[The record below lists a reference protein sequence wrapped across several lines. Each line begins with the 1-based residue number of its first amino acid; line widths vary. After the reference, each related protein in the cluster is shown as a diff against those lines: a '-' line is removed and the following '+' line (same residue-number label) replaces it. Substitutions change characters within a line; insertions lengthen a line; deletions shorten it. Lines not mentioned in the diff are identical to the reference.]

1 MGVDGDQYD
10 NVSSFD
16 MNSYNIIS
24 INSYNISINIFVI
37 LIYIQ
42 YYSVNM
48 YGNSFYGNIGKF
60 WYIIFLDNV
69 NILQYSNIYVFGNI
83 IIIVFIVFD
92 WIINKYFVILFV
104 YIKFYLY
111 L

>member
-1 MGVDGDQYD
+1 MRVDGDQYD

-24 INSYNISINIFVI
+24 INSYNIISINNYNIISINIFVI

-69 NILQYSNIYVFGNI
+69 NIL
-83 IIIVFIVFD
+83 
-92 WIINKYFVILFV
+92 
-104 YIKFYLY
+104 
-111 L
+111 